1 MLQRCMSLKQ
11 HILNVA
17 DKIEAKRLA
26 AQDEGALGMGAVW
39 AIVGVLVAVLVFGSV
54 APSIS
59 TGLNDTSS
67 AFAHITGVS
76 GLINVLPI
84 LLVIGVL
91 FAVAISAKARG
102 N

>member
-11 HILNVA
+11 HILNLA

-26 AQDEGALGMGAVW
+26 AQDAGAIGLGAVW
-39 AIVGVLVAVLVFGSV
+39 AIVGVLVAVLVFGAV

-59 TGLNDTSS
+59 TGLNNTDS

-76 GLINVLPI
+76 GLLDVVPI

-91 FAVAISAKARG
+91 FAVAMYYKG
-102 N
+102 K